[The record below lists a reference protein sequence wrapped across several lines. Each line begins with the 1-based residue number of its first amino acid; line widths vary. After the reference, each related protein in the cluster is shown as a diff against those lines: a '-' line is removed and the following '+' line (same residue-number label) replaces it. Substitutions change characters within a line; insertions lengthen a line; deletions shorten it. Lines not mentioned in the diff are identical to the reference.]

1 MSSVPMPRA
10 MTEEAVAE
18 WLYVN
23 SDPFN
28 ESRVPWGGLY
38 DGERNKWRFLARA
51 VRALLREKVR
61 EAVDATKGATDPYCE
76 CDNSGTGGR
85 IHVGFDAT
93 DAIVSRVLGDHPSS
107 VSGGYDEPRPAREGA

>member
-1 MSSVPMPRA
+1 MSSVPMPRDLS
-10 MTEEAVAE
+10 EEAVAE

-51 VRALLREKVR
+51 VRALVREKVR
-61 EAVDATKGATDPYCE
+61 EAVFAARDDADETD
-76 CDNSGTGGR
+76 G
-85 IHVGFDAT
+85 HVN
-93 DAIVSRVLGDHPSS
+93 AIVARVLGDHPSS